1 MSLLE
6 SERRAAQPTIN
17 PYGALTPVDGFVAFQ
32 ALLRQGMVIQYRRQ
46 SRWWSERVV
55 RMVADAS
62 GVPIISLSRRVGGCP
77 EVVAVASITAVN
89 CSGCPSRRVT
99 LTLQDEPDIHLRLP
113 TCRSAS
119 VFSSKLAGLLESMG
133 LPQSTCAR
141 GQYDLL

>member
-6 SERRAAQPTIN
+6 PERTAAQRVIDPD
-17 PYGALTPVDGFVAFQ
+17 GALAPVDGFLEFQ
-32 ALLRQGMVIQYRRQ
+32 RLLKRGMIMQYRRQ

-62 GVPIISLSRRVGGCP
+62 GVPVISLSRCLGGTP

-99 LTLQDEPDIHLRLP
+99 LALQDEPNIHLRLP

-119 VFSSKLAGLLESMG
+119 VFSSKLGGLLRCMG
-133 LPQSTCAR
+133 LPPSTCAR
-141 GQYDLL
+141 GPYDLL